1 MGKDDQLEGQRGP
14 EQDGTLHQS
23 VPHDGVESAPQPGF
37 RMTRQR
43 RLVYDVL
50 LRDLDHPTAS
60 EVFMKAKDEL
70 VGISLATVYN
80 CLETL
85 TDAGMV
91 KQVNID
97 REPSRYCPNLHQHAH
112 FFCTH
117 CGSVQDVA
125 PAETDGGLLGW
136 RIPEGNRV
144 DKLEVA
150 MRGMCKR
157 CAAHSMPASKTKPC
171 GASA

>member
-1 MGKDDQLEGQRGP
+1 MA
-14 EQDGTLHQS
+14 
-23 VPHDGVESAPQPGF
+23 APQPGF

-43 RLVYDVL
+43 RLVYNVL

-60 EVFMKAKDEL
+60 EVFLRAKDEL
-70 VGISLATVYN
+70 AGISLATVYN

-85 TDAGMV
+85 TDAGLV

-97 REPSRYCPNLHQHAH
+97 REPSRYCPNLHNHAH
-112 FFCTH
+112 FFCMS
-117 CGSVQDVA
+117 CGAVEDVA
-125 PAETDGGLLGW
+125 PAADDGGLCGW

-150 MRGMCKR
+150 MRGICKR
-157 CAAHSMPASKTKPC
+157 CAESATSSSGPVKCGSSASV
-171 GASA
+171 